1 MITAFLLHC
10 LMQPAQLNEAKI
22 YFRSIVDCT
31 YYSEKLSGQ
40 VFMSDDGNQTYE
52 CICKLVPSVN
62 PNKVKVY

>member
-31 YYSEKLSGQ
+31 YYSENLSGQ

>member
-1 MITAFLLHC
+1 MITAFLLYC
-10 LMQPAQLNEAKI
+10 AMQPKEINVAKI

-40 VFMSDDGNQTYE
+40 QFMSEDGNQTYE
-52 CICKLVPSVN
+52 CICKLVPSIN